1 MRRQVCRFVQDCE
14 SWRLIEAREGSML
27 VFTASVKAAGRVA
40 VLKDGLVRG
49 LRGLISHDGVLSI

>member
-1 MRRQVCRFVQDCE
+1 MQDCE
-14 SWRLIEAREGSML
+14 SWRLIEARKGSML
-27 VFTASVKAAGRVA
+27 VFAASVKAAGRIA